1 MDPISQFV
9 EGLLGLLAPIITPD
23 WGELVALIPL
33 MLLAVV
39 ALFVVLQLR
48 SWIRYNASLPPRL
61 RPQISRSRWLLVY
74 TTGVVIGALVCIAAF
89 QLGGSP
95 EDGTL
100 GLTVNLPLLFAGLLV
115 AIGSVGAGILRWEQD
130 GARDEPEDATS
141 AWVRAHSR
149 AISISLQF
157 LIGVLITAAALLI
170 PATPDAEGVT
180 PPAVVPLL
188 VAGLIVAI
196 AAIGRLIVGA
206 FGPESDGDM
215 VPAEA
220 GAHH

>member
-1 MDPISQFV
+1 MDPISQLV
-9 EGLLGLLAPIITPD
+9 KGLLGFLTPIITPD
-23 WGELVALIPL
+23 WGQLIALIPL
-33 MLLAVV
+33 LLLAVV
-39 ALFVVLQLR
+39 ALFVFLQIR
-48 SWIRYNASLPPRL
+48 SWTRYNASLPPRL
-61 RPQISRSRWLLVY
+61 RPKLSRSRWLIVY
-74 TTGVVIGALVCIAAF
+74 TIGVVIGALICTASF
-89 QLGGSP
+89 QLGGKGS
-95 EDGTL
+95 DGTL
-100 GLTVNLPLLFAGLLV
+100 GLFANLPLLFAGLLV
-115 AIGSVGAGILRWEQD
+115 SIGSVGAGILRWEED
-130 GARDEPEDATS
+130 GAKDEPEDATS

-170 PATPDAEGVT
+170 PASPDAEGVT

-188 VAGLIVAI
+188 FVGLIIAI
-196 AAIGRLIVGA
+196 AAVGRLIVGA